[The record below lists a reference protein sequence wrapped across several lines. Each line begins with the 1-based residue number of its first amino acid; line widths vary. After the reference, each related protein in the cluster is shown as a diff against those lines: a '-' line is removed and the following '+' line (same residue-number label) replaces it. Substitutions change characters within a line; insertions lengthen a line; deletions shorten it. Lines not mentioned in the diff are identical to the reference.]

1 MDIRVSG
8 DISKVQSS
16 LDFYLQLTSVG
27 SKSIEE
33 LRKEYFNKFMSEE
46 LERRKALLKG
56 TDSLEEK
63 VSEGRVPDV
72 EEVPNERTSEMV
84 SSGLDFLKFVS
95 ESPSRSVEDVQEEPE
110 EEFEWSENDF
120 EWEDEPAEDE
130 VKGSEDDSEEFEWE
144 DEPTDTAN
152 DSDEFEWEDEK
163 IDPVPEEKTVEGVEN
178 YDFPDDTEFVSH
190 GYYVEEPYP
199 VGKGEEK
206 TEKVEESLPN
216 GVEYVSHGYFVEESR
231 RPQGKPVENVGGE
244 FNFDEESEE
253 SDEGFESMEEP
264 EESSNTAEFVFEE
277 SEDTIGDSE
286 FIEEETALGDSDDTV
301 DNLGLK
307 EGKSTPNSSDDTV
320 EDFEFEE
327 EEPTPS
333 SSDGI
338 GVSYAEDDEEDWDFF
353 EEEPETGDIVEED
366 ISQVD
371 VSPPPKKVEEIPK
384 FKSEI
389 SMEDEGSASVDVP
402 ADLREFLRQHPCS
415 PVSYVLKFYSKKE
428 IDKQLALGRVYK
440 KKGKLMI

>member
-63 VSEGRVPDV
+63 VSEGRASDADEVPD
-72 EEVPNERTSEMV
+72 ERTSEMV

-110 EEFEWSENDF
+110 EEFEWSDNDF
-120 EWEDEPAEDE
+120 EWEDEPVVNEE
-130 VKGSEDDSEEFEWE
+130 KGSENDSEEFEWE
-144 DEPTDTAN
+144 DEPADSAN
-152 DSDEFEWEDEK
+152 DLDEFEWEDEK
-163 IDPVPEEKTVEGVEN
+163 VDPVPEKKIVEGVEN
-178 YDFPDDTEFVSH
+178 YDFPDDTTFVSH
-190 GYYVEEPYP
+190 GYYVEEPYA
-199 VGKGEEK
+199 VVKVEEK
-206 TEKVEESLPN
+206 TEKVEESLPD
-216 GVEYVSHGYFVEESR
+216 GMEYVSHGYFVEESR
-231 RPQGKPVENVGGE
+231 RPPGKPVENVGGE

-253 SDEGFESMEEP
+253 SDGGFEFMEEP

-277 SEDTIGDSE
+277 SEDMIGDSE
-286 FIEEETALGDSDDTV
+286 LIEEETALGDSDDTV
-301 DNLGLK
+301 DDLESK
-307 EGKSTPNSSDDTV
+307 EGKSTSNSSDDTV

-327 EEPTPS
+327 EESTPS

-338 GVSYAEDDEEDWDFF
+338 GVSYAEDEEEDWDFF

-389 SMEDEGSASVDVP
+389 SMEDEGSASVDIP

>member
-1 MDIRVSG
+1 MQV
-8 DISKVQSS
+8 
-16 LDFYLQLTSVG
+16 
-27 SKSIEE
+27 
-33 LRKEYFNKFMSEE
+33 EE
-46 LERRKALLKG
+46 LERRKSLLKG

-63 VSEGRVPDV
+63 VSVGRISDV
-72 EEVPNERTSEMV
+72 EEVPDERTSEMV

-120 EWEDEPAEDE
+120 EWEDEPAVDE
-130 VKGSEDDSEEFEWE
+130 VKSSENDSEGFEWE
-144 DEPTDTAN
+144 DEPADSAN

-163 IDPVPEEKTVEGVEN
+163 ADSVPEEKTVEGVET

-206 TEKVEESLPN
+206 TEKVEESLPD

-231 RPQGKPVENVGGE
+231 RPLGKPVENVGGE

-253 SDEGFESMEEP
+253 SDGGFEFMEES
-264 EESSNTAEFVFEE
+264 EESSDTAEFVFEE
-277 SEDTIGDSE
+277 SGDSE
-286 FIEEETALGDSDDTV
+286 FIEEETAVGDSDDTI
-301 DNLGLK
+301 DDLESK
-307 EGKSTPNSSDDTV
+307 EGKFTSNSSDDTV

-333 SSDGI
+333 SLDGI

>member
-56 TDSLEEK
+56 TDRLKEK
-63 VSEGRVPDV
+63 VFEGMASNV

-110 EEFEWSENDF
+110 EGFEWSENDF
-120 EWEDEPAEDE
+120 EWEDEPAGEE
-130 VKGSEDDSEEFEWE
+130 VKGSENDSEEFEWE
-144 DEPTDTAN
+144 DEPANSAN

-163 IDPVPEEKTVEGVEN
+163 VDPVPEEKTVEGVES
-178 YDFPDDTEFVSH
+178 YDFPDNTTFVSH

-206 TEKVEESLPN
+206 TEKAEENLSD

-231 RPQGKPVENVGGE
+231 RPPGKPVENVGGKS
-244 FNFDEESEE
+244 NFDEESEE
-253 SDEGFESMEEP
+253 SDGCFEFMEEP
-264 EESSNTAEFVFEE
+264 EESSDTAEFVFEE
-277 SEDTIGDSE
+277 SEDTTDDSE
-286 FIEEETALGDSDDTV
+286 FIEEETALGDSDDTI
-301 DNLGLK
+301 DDLESK
-307 EGKSTPNSSDDTV
+307 EGKSTSNSSDDTV

-327 EEPTPS
+327 EESTPS

-338 GVSYAEDDEEDWDFF
+338 GVSYAEDEEEDWDFF